1 MKKLS
6 NPAYL
11 AGKLAY
17 LQGIPE
23 NAIRHVTNPARSAWL
38 DGYRDIQGELMSVR
52 SQAKR
57 VRRDILSKPGNFV
70 LQQLPRLPAD
80 T

>member
-1 MKKLS
+1 MKQLS

-23 NAIRHVTNPARSAWL
+23 NAIRHVTDPARSTWL
-38 DGYRDIQGELMSVR
+38 AGYRDIQGELMSVR

-57 VRRDILSKPGNFV
+57 QRCDIHAKPRAPV
-70 LQQLPRLPAD
+70 L
-80 T
+80 